1 MEHSSNT
8 YPYGLV
14 NAVSEY
20 TARIPNL
27 FMDPA
32 ERDHILDLCLIDLPK
47 LDHPV
52 PTINVVEIRQ
62 IGGLALYNPRR
73 KYWVYRISWD

>member
-1 MEHSSNT
+1 MEHSPNI

-20 TARIPNL
+20 TTYIPHL
-27 FMDPA
+27 FVDPTKH
-32 ERDHILDLCLIDLPK
+32 DHVLDICLIDQPK
-47 LDHPV
+47 PDHPT

-62 IGGLALYNPRR
+62 IREDS
-73 KYWVYRISWD
+73 ISKC